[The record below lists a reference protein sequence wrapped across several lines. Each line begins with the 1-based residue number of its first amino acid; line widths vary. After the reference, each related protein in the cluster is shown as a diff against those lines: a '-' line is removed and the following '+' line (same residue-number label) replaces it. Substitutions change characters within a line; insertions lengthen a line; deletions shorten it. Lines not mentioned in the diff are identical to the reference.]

1 MFQLFPS
8 NHHFLTNQSKVYLK
22 TIPEMTNN
30 TVAPTTAFVNM
41 NSLSQNNLI
50 IFQLLEFIQTY
61 TAFCNFYIHL

>member
-50 IFQLLEFIQTY
+50 IFQLL
-61 TAFCNFYIHL
+61 